1 MIKTVLATFKKK
13 MLIIAFILSFP
24 WKKKACSFFGPIHGD
39 MVPSHPDLKRA
50 ATFFI
55 QQPDGNIYAAGQL
68 SDLSS
73 VETGHGLCIFIA
85 VCEVV
90 RN

>member
-1 MIKTVLATFKKK
+1 
-13 MLIIAFILSFP
+13 
-24 WKKKACSFFGPIHGD
+24 